1 MQDLVVNERLIIPAR
16 DLRWRFSRSSGP
28 GGQGVNT
35 TDSRVELVLDV
46 EKCSGLGP
54 FRRARLVE
62 HFETRLVE
70 GCLRV
75 VVAEERS
82 QWQNR
87 QKALDRMA
95 ELLREGLQPPPRAM
109 RSALASMFICSRRRP
124 TSPTSLMTTE
134 APRQAHVIPTSP
146 APALRSSTRGGRSW
160 SAPPAAFS
168 ASSPSPS
175 PTSSARGSKSAS
187 ATKRAVT

>member
-1 MQDLVVNERLIIPAR
+1 MQDLVVNERLTIPSR

-46 EKCSGLGP
+46 ANCSCLGP
-54 FRRARLVE
+54 FRRARLLE
-62 HFETRLVE
+62 HFEARLVD

-87 QKALDRMA
+87 QKALHRMA
-95 ELLREGLQPPPRAM
+95 ELLREALKSPPPARKAT
-109 RSALASMFICSRRRP
+109 RPGRGAVKRRLASKKQRGD
-124 TSPTSLMTTE
+124 LK
-134 APRQAHVIPTSP
+134 RQ
-146 APALRSSTRGGRSW
+146 RSNK
-160 SAPPAAFS
+160 
-168 ASSPSPS
+168 PSMDD
-175 PTSSARGSKSAS
+175 
-187 ATKRAVT
+187 

>member
-1 MQDLVVNERLIIPAR
+1 MVQDLVVNERLIIPAR

-87 QKALDRMA
+87 QKALHRMA
-95 ELLREGLQPPPRAM
+95 ELLREGLQPPPRA
-109 RSALASMFICSRRRP
+109 RK
-124 TSPTSLMTTE
+124 
-134 APRQAHVIPTSP
+134 
-146 APALRSSTRGGRSW
+146 STRPGRGAVKRRLDTKKKRGDLKRQRRSR
-160 SAPPAAFS
+160 
-168 ASSPSPS
+168 PSMDD
-175 PTSSARGSKSAS
+175 
-187 ATKRAVT
+187 